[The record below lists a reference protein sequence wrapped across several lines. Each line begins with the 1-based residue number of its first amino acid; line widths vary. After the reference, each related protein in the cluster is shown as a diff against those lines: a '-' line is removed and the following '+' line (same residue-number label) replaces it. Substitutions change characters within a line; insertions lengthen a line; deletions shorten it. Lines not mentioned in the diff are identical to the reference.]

1 MSADL
6 VMVQESVKLALDAA
20 DAAADVTAEYNKVK
34 KENKKMLGR
43 VNSIHRMSGLI
54 AIVAAVATIGALAL
68 TLIIHF
74 RSMSSLELLSGTNR
88 EAVIVFAENVDS
100 MNQSIGKLEMS
111 LQKQD
116 DLVALNQQ
124 LLNEIQAMRAG
135 SQAPLEAIEKR
146 LQASMEEQKKANGKL
161 ASSISSF
168 SGRLTAMQK
177 ETAKQIKKSASSIS
191 SLASKTGS
199 KDEKTLVDLNKKL
212 TTMEK
217 RQRDLAQQLELLVRE
232 NSAMRK
238 LLANGQRQIK
248 FP

>member
-1 MSADL
+1 
-6 VMVQESVKLALDAA
+6 
-20 DAAADVTAEYNKVK
+20 
-34 KENKKMLGR
+34 
-43 VNSIHRMSGLI
+43 MSGLI
-54 AIVAAVATIGALAL
+54 AIVAAVVTIGALAL

-100 MNQSIGKLEMS
+100 MNQSIGKLEMT

-116 DLVALNQQ
+116 DLVALNHQ
-124 LLNEIQAMRAG
+124 LLGEIQAMRAG
-135 SQAPLEAIEKR
+135 SQAPLDAIEKR
-146 LQASMEEQKKANGKL
+146 LQASMEEQQKANGKL

-191 SLASKTGS
+191 SLAAKTGN
-199 KDEKTLVDLNKKL
+199 KDDKTLVDLNKKL
-212 TTMEK
+212 TKMDK
-217 RQRDLAQQLELLVRE
+217 RQQDLAQQLELLVRE